1 MATAAAKPEVFTR
14 KSSGLVRVMSPY
26 SAFVYNILTMG
37 LIFPWTYLWAPGALP
52 GGRLVWGILLAMIFE
67 IPIALS
73 YVWLSTALP
82 RSGGDYV
89 FQSRVFGGGIGF
101 SVVMS
106 GFVIWILQWVALSG
120 WLLSY
125 LGFASLFLGL
135 GGTMGN
141 PTLTSIG
148 VWFTTPWAIIIVSVL
163 NALLAMLLLVSGF
176 KNYVKFQYVMWYAT
190 LLSFGLM
197 LYLFFTATPE
207 AFAQKL
213 DAFVVASG
221 GAPNFYETALAAAK
235 AANID
240 LNPPFSLLAT
250 VLVAPIAWTSL
261 QWATYS
267 AQQNGEIKGARS
279 FQNQLVII
287 LGSLIATGLLLA
299 ILAAAFEHAI
309 GTDFLYVA
317 GAGYWAGLEQGK
329 FNGVFLWP
337 NIVANALAGNP
348 IIVVIIALGYILNAF
363 QIVNNCYIGMTRVMV
378 AMSLDRLLPEWV
390 SRVSDRLHTPVN
402 AHLAYFLAS
411 IPVILVY
418 NLWGQWTALTL
429 GVTFACGYVFVV
441 TALAGALMPYR
452 AKALYDA
459 SPGAAYKLGNI
470 PLVTIF
476 GFIGAIVGGV
486 MVLMF
491 MFYSAL
497 GLTSILAYQVV
508 FGVLA
513 VSIIWYF
520 LAKMIQR
527 SRGINVDFAFKEIP
541 RSRRFGRSL
550 EFGGPLWASTISRGS
565 DAARNCRCTL
575 PPIPYDHD
583 AWIARSLRITGRR
596 WWIARRLKS
605 RPVVFL
611 MSWAKP
617 ASLYAWWD
625 RWPSCGAV
633 RTMPPSPAS
642 TGSIAT

>member
-1 MATAAAKPEVFTR
+1 MAVAAAKPEVFTR
-14 KSSGLVRVMSPY
+14 NSSGLVRVMSPY

-101 SVVMS
+101 SIVMS

-141 PTLTSIG
+141 PELTSIG
-148 VWFTTPWAIIIVSVL
+148 VWFTTPSAIIIVSIL

-197 LYLFFTATPE
+197 LYLFFSATPE
-207 AFAQKL
+207 TFAQKL
-213 DAFVVASG
+213 DAFVTASG
-221 GAPNFYETALAAAK
+221 GAPNFYQTAIDAAK

-250 VLVAPIAWTSL
+250 LLVAPIAWTSL

-279 FQNQLVII
+279 FQNQLII
-287 LGSLIATGLLLA
+287 IIGSLISTGVLLA

-309 GTDFLYVA
+309 GTEFLYVA
-317 GAGYWAGLEQGK
+317 GAGYWAALDAGK

-337 NIVANALAGNP
+337 NIVAMALAGSP
-348 IIVVIIALGYILNAF
+348 IIVVLIAFGYILNAF

-390 SRVSDRLHTPVN
+390 SRVSDLLHTPVN

-452 AKALYDA
+452 AKALYNA
-459 SPGAAYKLGNI
+459 SPGAVYKLGDI

-476 GFIGAIVGGV
+476 GVIGAIVGAI

-497 GLTSILAYQVV
+497 GLTSVLAYQVV
-508 FGVLA
+508 FGVLT
-513 VSIIWYF
+513 VSVIWYF

-527 SRGINVDFAFKEIP
+527 SRGINVEYAFKEIP
-541 RSRRFGRSL
+541 P
-550 EFGGPLWASTISRGS
+550 E
-565 DAARNCRCTL
+565 
-575 PPIPYDHD
+575 
-583 AWIARSLRITGRR
+583 
-596 WWIARRLKS
+596 
-605 RPVVFL
+605 
-611 MSWAKP
+611 
-617 ASLYAWWD
+617 
-625 RWPSCGAV
+625 
-633 RTMPPSPAS
+633 
-642 TGSIAT
+642 

>member
-26 SAFVYNILTMG
+26 SAFIYNILTMG

-52 GGRLVWGILLAMIFE
+52 GGRLVWGILLAMLFE
-67 IPIALS
+67 IPIALT

-101 SVVMS
+101 PIVMS

-120 WLLSY
+120 WLLAY
-125 LGFASLFLGL
+125 LGFAPLFLGL

-141 PTLTSIG
+141 PSLTAIG
-148 VWFTTPWAIIIVSVL
+148 VWFTTPWGIIIVSVL

-213 DAFVVASG
+213 DAFAVASG
-221 GAPNFYETALAAAK
+221 GAPNFYETAIAAAK

-250 VLVAPIAWTSL
+250 LLVAPIAWTSL
-261 QWATYS
+261 QWASYS

-279 FQNQLVII
+279 FQNQLIII

-309 GTDFLYVA
+309 GTEFLYVA
-317 GAGYWAGLEQGK
+317 GAGYWAALDAGK
-329 FNGVFLWP
+329 FNGVYLWP
-337 NIVANALAGNP
+337 NIVAMALAGNP
-348 IIVVIIALGYILNAF
+348 IIVVLIALGYILNSF
-363 QIVNNCYIGMTRVMV
+363 QIVNNCYIGVTRIMV

-390 SRVSDRLHTPVN
+390 SRVSDKFHTPVN

-418 NLWGQWTALTL
+418 NLWGSWTALTL

-441 TALAGALMPYR
+441 TALAGALMPFR

-459 SPGAAYKLGNI
+459 SPGAAYKLGDI

-476 GFIGAIVGGV
+476 GLIGAVVGGV

-497 GLTSILAYQVV
+497 GLTSVLAYQVV
-508 FGVLA
+508 FGVLT

-520 LAKMIQR
+520 VAKMVQR
-527 SRGINVDFAFKEIP
+527 SRGINVEFAFKEIP
-541 RSRRFGRSL
+541 P
-550 EFGGPLWASTISRGS
+550 E
-565 DAARNCRCTL
+565 
-575 PPIPYDHD
+575 
-583 AWIARSLRITGRR
+583 
-596 WWIARRLKS
+596 
-605 RPVVFL
+605 
-611 MSWAKP
+611 
-617 ASLYAWWD
+617 
-625 RWPSCGAV
+625 
-633 RTMPPSPAS
+633 
-642 TGSIAT
+642 